1 MQFFLYLFPL
11 AEDIRHSQV
20 SSCILFVLF
29 LALLRQTFTG
39 QLSGGALLAAA
50 ESTVFL
56 VFPRDSVCRGTL
68 CSFFCHLSLG
78 F

>member
-20 SSCILFVLF
+20 SSCTLFVLF

-39 QLSGGALLAAA
+39 QLSGGLFWQQQRARCSLSFHVILCVGVPSAL
-50 ESTVFL
+50 S
-56 VFPRDSVCRGTL
+56 SVT
-68 CSFFCHLSLG
+68 
-78 F
+78 